1 MTALPGAGAFAR
13 GTADPDPEPDADEP
27 PVEEDD
33 ELELLLGF
41 WSLSCC
47 ANGSLLANRL
57 NEASCPSSADA
68 VDAMGEAPPVV
79 TGDWSLP
86 PSVGAAS
93 VGVPVGVVVLAGGGG
108 AAEGCSFF
116 STRGTWNTSRPTNR
130 TPRTAATIFCFF
142 CFAFS
147 GSTVLLA
154 ITGLLSPTRWSTS
167 YRWSWSRSSSW
178 IRCLR

>member
-47 ANGSLLANRL
+47 ANGSLLANKL
-57 NEASCPSSADA
+57 KEASWPSSADA
-68 VDAMGEAPPVV
+68 VDPMGEAPPVV

-93 VGVPVGVVVLAGGGG
+93 VGVPVGGVVLAGGGG
-108 AAEGCSFF
+108 AGGGCRFF
-116 STRGTWNTSRPTNR
+116 STRGTRKTSTPTTRAPR
-130 TPRTAATIFCFF
+130 TPA
-142 CFAFS
+142 
-147 GSTVLLA
+147 
-154 ITGLLSPTRWSTS
+154 P
-167 YRWSWSRSSSW
+167 
-178 IRCLR
+178 